1 MATAL
6 ISLASSVVGGL
17 LVLAGQWLIHR
28 SEDRRGQGSWVKSG
42 RVPAGPSCGADIS
55 PVRARNNA
63 WNRCLA

>member
-28 SEDRRGQGSWVKSG
+28 SEDRRGQGLWVNG
-42 RVPAGPSCGADIS
+42 GAL
-55 PVRARNNA
+55 RRF
-63 WNRCLA
+63 